1 MDSWHLSTGTE
12 SCELIAKYKPVVTP
26 SPQLLV
32 TSHSGKTNQKSS
44 VEDTAYGFTQSTVA
58 RPNKIHQ
65 GLMLKGVMKIAMDEH
80 SHGCR
85 LL

>member
-1 MDSWHLSTGTE
+1 MDSWHLSTE
-12 SCELIAKYKPVVTP
+12 RQSCELIAKYKPVAIA

-32 TSHSGKTNQKSS
+32 TSHSGTTNQKSS
-44 VEDTAYGFTQSTVA
+44 VEDIAYGFTQSTVA

-65 GLMLKGVMKIAMDEH
+65 GLTLKGVKKIAMDEH
-80 SHGCR
+80 SHGCQ